1 MNRREIDA
9 VERDE
14 VTEKDLLDALRQV
27 LLTETEERPRSENR
41 EPTRDEVEVSFR
53 LERRRVRR

>member
-14 VTEKDLLDALRQV
+14 VTREDLEDALAQV
-27 LLTETEERPRSENR
+27 LLVPQGSVRSENR
-41 EPTRDEVEVSFR
+41 EPTREELERRYR
-53 LERRRVRR
+53 LERRD

>member
-14 VTEKDLLDALRQV
+14 PTEQDLKDALAQV
-27 LLTETEERPRSENR
+27 LLAEPSGRPSSENR
-41 EPTRDEVEVSFR
+41 EPTRHELNRRYR
-53 LERRRVRR
+53 LERRPR

>member
-14 VTEKDLLDALRQV
+14 VEEDELFAALEQV
-27 LLTETEERPRSENR
+27 LLAPQGSVRSENR
-41 EPTRDEVEVSFR
+41 EPTREELSRSVR
-53 LERRRVRR
+53 LERRGVE

>member
-14 VTEKDLLDALRQV
+14 VSREDLEDALRQV
-27 LLTETEERPRSENR
+27 LLAPMASRPRSENR
-41 EPTRDEVEVSFR
+41 EPAREELNRRYR
-53 LERRRVRR
+53 LERRG